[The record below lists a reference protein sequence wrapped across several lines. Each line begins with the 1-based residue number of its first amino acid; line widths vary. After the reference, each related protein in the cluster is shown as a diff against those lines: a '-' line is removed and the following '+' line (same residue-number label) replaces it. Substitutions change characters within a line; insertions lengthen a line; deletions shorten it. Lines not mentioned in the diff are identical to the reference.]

1 MTKEQV
7 ESENK
12 NPFVRKT
19 LFGLIKLFVGVIAI
33 ALLVFIIRYFDYH
46 TRKLYIALACI
57 FPIFISLMARSI
69 AENAMN
75 ISAFKEAKKRISE
88 SNGIIEET
96 YENPDTA
103 PELPVENKG
112 EIIDEE
118 TLSLIK
124 DVKDEVT
131 RAYLIDEVGKRV
143 KNRIAYS
150 LCIGLLIAGLAVLLV
165 FINPF
170 FGSAPFC
177 ALCYFPDGKY
187 CGCNKRITIHMKSVL
202 ELYRYMGEKT

>member
-1 MTKEQV
+1 MDKSALRQYNGFIRRQFLLNHKELFSNAFFLENSLSQIEMTKEQV

-88 SNGIIEET
+88 SIGIW
-96 YENPDTA
+96 
-103 PELPVENKG
+103 
-112 EIIDEE
+112 
-118 TLSLIK
+118 
-124 DVKDEVT
+124 
-131 RAYLIDEVGKRV
+131 GKKHNV
-143 KNRIAYS
+143 
-150 LCIGLLIAGLAVLLV
+150 
-165 FINPF
+165 
-170 FGSAPFC
+170 
-177 ALCYFPDGKY
+177 
-187 CGCNKRITIHMKSVL
+187 
-202 ELYRYMGEKT
+202 